1 MRSLQNRP
9 YDINLSIAATV
20 DDEETDREACV
31 GRGRSGN
38 PVHLTYLLLPS
49 CLLRLKPLSKPQYH
63 GEAEIKLGLGGS
75 HVTKHTQSGLMIKI

>member
-1 MRSLQNRP
+1 MMKKPTERLVSAEAGVETP
-9 YDINLSIAATV
+9 SISPT
-20 DDEETDREACV
+20 
-31 GRGRSGN
+31 
-38 PVHLTYLLLPS
+38 LLLPS